1 MNYLDTI
8 KNQIG
13 HYRFERLEKEAD
25 KELSLALNTQ
35 LKKQFVDKQY
45 YRKRILIGE
54 DATASGKIVG
64 RAQAAFKYYYIGLHW
79 N

>member
-13 HYRFERLEKEAD
+13 HDRFERLEKEAD

-35 LKKQFVDKQY
+35 LKKQFGDKQY
-45 YRKRILIGE
+45 YRKRILIG
-54 DATASGKIVG
+54 
-64 RAQAAFKYYYIGLHW
+64 
-79 N
+79 